1 MSLAVPRCLQTLASA
16 ITLATTCLIAQTPAP
31 PAASAPT
38 PDTPALAATR
48 TEATHTRDA
57 FVARVK
63 AAGFTCPLPAPQ
75 ILVED
80 VPSFGQ
86 YDEDKNVLRT
96 SDWTV
101 LQPEERT
108 GFFRLAGPNATDAD
122 AHALFDLAAH
132 RWILIHELGHWW
144 QNCNKAVNDK
154 NPWKMEFD
162 ADRVSLAYWRE
173 VDPTVVTRISPI
185 FHQVVTMYPDPT
197 PPGQEMIPYFN
208 ANYEKLGPTPAYRW
222 YQSKMN
228 VAADDQRPMLTFP
241 PILTPLQP

>member
-1 MSLAVPRCLQTLASA
+1 MPLAVPRCLPILAAA
-16 ITLATTCLIAQTPAP
+16 ITLAATCLPAQTAA
-31 PAASAPT
+31 PAAPSST
-38 PDTPALAATR
+38 SNTPALTATR

-57 FVARVK
+57 FVARIK
-63 AAGFTCPLPAPQ
+63 SAGFTCQLPVPT

-86 YDEDKNVLRT
+86 YDEETNILRT
-96 SDWTV
+96 SDWSV
-101 LQPEERT
+101 LQPEERV
-108 GFFRLAGPNATDAD
+108 GFVRLAGPNASNAD

-144 QNCNKAVNDK
+144 EHCNGKMVHGE
-154 NPWKMEFD
+154 PWKTEFD

-173 VDPTVVTRISPI
+173 VDPTVVSRMIPI

-208 ANYEKLGPTPAYRW
+208 AHYQQLGPTPAYRW
-222 YQSKMN
+222 YQSQMN
-228 VAADDQRPMLTFP
+228 VVADEQRPTPTFSQ
-241 PILTPLQP
+241 ILTAIKQ